1 MTDENE
7 EMVNAIVEI
16 NGGEYGMEQ
25 TPVGWLIIDDGDYV
39 RNADGR
45 ISEFPELELPLNW
58 FTRTKLH

>member
-1 MTDENE
+1 MTDEDQ
-7 EMVNAIVEI
+7 EMVSATVEI
-16 NGGEYGMEQ
+16 NGMEQ

-39 RNADGR
+39 RDADGR